1 MNAINLQRRRDVK
14 EGKQKMTGSGDCCK
28 GEDVNEENIHFETN
42 WVRTCTLG
50 GVLRSCLFLND
61 TFD

>member
-28 GEDVNEENIHFETN
+28 GEKCERRKYSFWNKLGEDLH
-42 WVRTCTLG
+42 TLG
-50 GVLRSCLFLND
+50 RFEVMF
-61 TFD
+61 FA